1 MRKLLPVVFL
11 AIATHASAATVA
23 EWRTDIDQ
31 IVADIRAIHPA
42 PFTKVGALTFR
53 RRVAALEEALPSM
66 TEEQRVVEAMR
77 IVASIGDG
85 HTQLEP
91 QRRDFGAWY
100 PVRFYEFT
108 DGYFITTAH
117 RSEADLAG
125 AQVLEIAG
133 HPADEVAKAAEA
145 LMGADNAMGAKE
157 NLFALHNASL
167 MKGLGYA
174 SGNGQLRIR
183 VKLRNGSIVE
193 RMLTPH
199 LTDDPR
205 FDKNDSTFEWRFR
218 REFLGPGFGTPADW
232 ISAFR
237 DTPASA
243 FATDDPTRPAHLGKR
258 ALIFTRRLDDAFY
271 IQAIAVSRTVA
282 DEFIA
287 AVSTVDAIK
296 PRRLIVDFRYDF
308 GGDGSVV
315 DAVMHEVIRR
325 QAAPPWKE
333 LYLLIGRKTFSAGL
347 GWAGEFMR
355 HTDATVIG
363 EPAGAALNSYGDPV
377 ERPFPKTGLRLEVS
391 SLSHD
396 MADSDDI
403 REFVPVD
410 VPAPFSF
417 ADYVAGR
424 DPAVDAIVSGD
435 EMRSISTIARRD
447 GGAAARKVYFER
459 LKRFSQFAWWAPPR
473 EIDLRNA
480 CHDLVDEKRNAD
492 AIELCTL
499 NTEIHPFIWNTWY
512 NLAHAQKA
520 AGLTHEA
527 FESLQH
533 VLRIDPTN
541 FNEPEIRG
549 VVRDALRPPTIRYG
563 SSVAEMEKALT
574 GSCTTM
580 NTRVVN
586 PPFLTG
592 VTNQQLQIDCEG
604 FQYLGKPRHAE
615 FAFRDDKL
623 ELVWIM
629 TTPAEK
635 DFIASLMRTAFR
647 AEPKANGKYLSIAGE
662 QIALRDHPA
671 EVLLYSG
678 DVASQYEPDFQ

>member
-1 MRKLLPVVFL
+1 MLL
-11 AIATHASAATVA
+11 AIATNAAAATVA

-31 IVADIRAIHPA
+31 IVADIRSIHPA
-42 PFTKVGALTFR
+42 PFTKVGELTFR
-53 RRVAALEEALPSM
+53 RRVAAFEEALPSM

-91 QRRDFGAWY
+91 QRPDFGSWY

-108 DGYFITTAH
+108 DGYFITAAH

-133 HPADEVAKAAEA
+133 HPVDEAANAARA
-145 LMGADNAMGAKE
+145 LMGSDNAMGAEE

-174 SGNGQLRIR
+174 SEGGQLRIR
-183 VKLRNGSIVE
+183 VKLRNGSIFE
-193 RMLTPH
+193 RTLTPH
-199 LTDDPR
+199 PTDDPR

-218 REFLGPGFGTPADW
+218 REFVGSGAGTAADW

-243 FATDDPTRPAHLGKR
+243 FASDDPARPAHLGKR
-258 ALIFTRRLDDAFY
+258 ALIFTRRLDDTFY
-271 IQAIAVSRTVA
+271 IQAVTVSRSVA
-282 DEFIA
+282 DDFIA
-287 AVSTVDAIK
+287 ALATVDVVK
-296 PRRLIVDFRYDF
+296 PKRLIVDLRYDF

-325 QAAPPWKE
+325 EAAPPWKE
-333 LYLLIGRKTFSAGL
+333 LYLLVGRKTFSAGL

-363 EPAGAALNSYGDPV
+363 EPAGAAMNSYGDPV
-377 ERPFPKTGLRLEVS
+377 ERRFPTTGLRLGVS
-391 SLSHD
+391 SVRHQ
-396 MADSDDI
+396 MAESTDV

-410 VPAPFSF
+410 IPAPFSF
-417 ADYVAGR
+417 ADYVNGR
-424 DPAVDAIVSGD
+424 DPAVDAIVRGD

-473 EIDLRNA
+473 EIDLRDA
-480 CHDLVDEKRNAD
+480 CNDLVDQKRLAD
-492 AIELCTL
+492 AMELCTL

-520 AGLTHEA
+520 AGLTREA

-549 VVRDALRPPTIRYG
+549 AVRDALRPPVVRYG
-563 SSVAEMEKALT
+563 SSVAEMQKALA

-580 NTRVVN
+580 NRRVID
-586 PPFLTG
+586 PPFLSG
-592 VTNQQLQIDCEG
+592 VTKQQLQIDCEG

-615 FAFRDDKL
+615 FAFRDDRL

-629 TTPAEK
+629 TTPEEK
-635 DFIASLMRTAFR
+635 GFIVSLMRTAFR
-647 AEPKANGKYLSIAGE
+647 VDPKQNEKYLSIAGE
-662 QIALRDHPA
+662 QIALRNKPA
-671 EVLLYSG
+671 EVLLYSSG
-678 DVASQYEPDFQ
+678 VAGQYEGDF